1 MNPIKTHELINSI
14 FGPIKSFPPSIESE
28 EKLKLWVP
36 LKKRILKKLFL
47 CEKTEKKFLVPSCFK
62 DIHLDHRNSS
72 FENIEVRTHFRASRK

>member
-36 LKKRILKKLFL
+36 LKNRNFKKIIFMR
-47 CEKTEKKFLVPSCFK
+47 KDRKKVFGPKL
-62 DIHLDHRNSS
+62 L
-72 FENIEVRTHFRASRK
+72 